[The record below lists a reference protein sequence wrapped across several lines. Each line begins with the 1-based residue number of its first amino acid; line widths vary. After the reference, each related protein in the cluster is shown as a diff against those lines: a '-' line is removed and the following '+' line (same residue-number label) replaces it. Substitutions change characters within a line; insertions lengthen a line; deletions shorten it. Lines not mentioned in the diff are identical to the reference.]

1 VLKDGGFAVSVTL
14 DEDHAQLVYC
24 TEKASVLLQEGK
36 KAVTKCL
43 CVELENQILVSAEM
57 DG

>member
-1 VLKDGGFAVSVTL
+1 MKDGGFAVSVTL

-24 TEKASVLLQEGK
+24 TEKASVLLHEGK

-43 CVELENQILVSAEM
+43 CVELENQILVSA
-57 DG
+57 